1 MSDFVKMIGDIL
13 HIMLPNSQ
21 HSISFDSNALKS
33 EAKQAISS
41 GQIRSIKY
49 ALAEGAQ
56 WNSLTLA
63 TIKGISEFADDK
75 NIPSDLSSMPVG
87 VSKIL
92 ALTKTTVI
100 DESRASEKEP
110 YSLFYTLGDMALAAF
125 DQAKELSHF
134 IGLSLSSL
142 KRFFLGKAQYQRSDL
157 MTFIQTTGPE
167 ALIIVTIV
175 NLLLGVILAFMG
187 AAQLKL
193 FGAEIFVADLVA
205 LGHTREIAPM
215 MTAIILAGR
224 TGAAYAAQLGTMQ
237 VNEEIDALKTFG
249 FSPMDFLVLP
259 RMLALAFMVPLLVL
273 YGDAVGIFGG
283 FLIGIIMLDLGAIEY
298 ITQTQNAIGLTDIML
313 GVFKG
318 SVFGVLVAITGCKEG
333 IMSGRSA
340 SAVGDAATKAVVS
353 GIVAIIVATA
363 IFAVLA
369 SALGI

>member
-1 MSDFVKMIGDIL
+1 MDENVKIIGDTL
-13 HIMLPNSQ
+13 HVVLPNSQ
-21 HSISFDSNALKS
+21 HSVAFDSSLLKS
-33 EAKQAISS
+33 EAEKVISS

-63 TIKGISEFADDK
+63 TIKGISGSADSK
-75 NIPSDLSSMPVG
+75 NIPSDLSALPVG

-100 DESRASEKEP
+100 DDAGASETEP
-110 YSLFYTLGDMALAAF
+110 SNLFLVLGNMTLAAF
-125 DQAKELSHF
+125 DQAKELSSF
-134 IGLSLSSL
+134 IGLSLSSF

-157 MTFIQTTGPE
+157 MAFIQATGPA
-167 ALIIVTIV
+167 ALVIVTVV

-259 RMLALAFMVPLLVL
+259 RMLALAIMMPLLVL

-283 FLIGIIMLDLGAIEY
+283 FLIGTLMLDLGPIEY
-298 ITQTQNAIGLTDIML
+298 ITQTQNAIGLIDIML

-318 SVFGVLVAITGCKEG
+318 SIFGILVAITGCKEG

-340 SAVGDAATKAVVS
+340 SAVGDAATRAVVS
-353 GIVAIIVATA
+353 GIVAIILATA

>member
-1 MSDFVKMIGDIL
+1 MSKNTKIIDDIL
-13 HIMLPNSQ
+13 HVELPDSQ
-21 HSISFDSNALKS
+21 HSVSFDSNLLKS
-33 EAKQAISS
+33 EAEQALSS
-41 GQIRSIKY
+41 GQIRSVKY
-49 ALAEGAQ
+49 ALAKDAN
-56 WNSLTLA
+56 WNSLTLS
-63 TIKGISEFADDK
+63 TIKGISAFADSK
-75 NIPSDLSSMPVG
+75 NIPSDLSAMPEG

-92 ALTKTTVI
+92 GLTKSTVI
-100 DESRASEKEP
+100 DDTETSKEEP
-110 YSLFYTLGDMALAAF
+110 SDLFLTLGNMALAAF
-125 DQAKELSHF
+125 DQVKELSHF

-142 KRFFLGKAQYQRSDL
+142 KRFFLGKAQYQRGDL

-167 ALIIVTIV
+167 ALIIVTVV

-224 TGAAYAAQLGTMQ
+224 TGAAYAAQLGTMK
-237 VNEEIDALKTFG
+237 VNDEIDALKTFG

-259 RMLALAFMVPLLVL
+259 RMLALAIMMPLLVL

-283 FLIGIIMLDLGAIEY
+283 FLIGTLLLDLGAVEY
-298 ITQTQNAIGLTDIML
+298 ITQTQKAIGLTDVML

>member
-1 MSDFVKMIGDIL
+1 MHDNIKVIGDSL
-13 HIMLPNSQ
+13 HVLLPDSQ
-21 HSISFDSNALKS
+21 HSVSFDSHALKS

-41 GQIRSIKY
+41 GNIRSVKY
-49 ALAEGAQ
+49 DLAKDAH

-63 TIKGISEFADDK
+63 TIKGISHFADSK
-75 NIPSDLSSMPVG
+75 NISSDLSSMPAGVG
-87 VSKIL
+87 KIL
-92 ALTKTTVI
+92 ALSKNTVI
-100 DESRASEKEP
+100 DDAEASAKEP
-110 YSLFYTLGDMALAAF
+110 FDLLIYFGDMGLAAY

-134 IGLSLSSL
+134 IGLSLSSF
-142 KRFFLGKAQYQRSDL
+142 KRFFLRKAQYQRSDL
-157 MTFIQTTGPE
+157 IGFIQATGPE
-167 ALIIVTIV
+167 ALLIVTIV

-249 FSPMDFLVLP
+249 FAPMDFLVLP
-259 RMLALAFMVPLLVL
+259 RMLALAIMMPLLVL
-273 YGDAVGIFGG
+273 YGDAIGIFGG
-283 FLIGIIMLDLGAIEY
+283 FLIGTLMLDLGAVEY
-298 ITQTQNAIGLTDIML
+298 ITQTQNAIGLTDILL

>member
-1 MSDFVKMIGDIL
+1 MSDNVKIIGESL
-13 HIMLPNSQ
+13 HVVLPNSQ
-21 HSISFDSNALKS
+21 HSVSFDSHTLKS
-33 EAKQAISS
+33 EAQQAISS
-41 GQIRSIKY
+41 GHIRSIKY
-49 ALAEGAQ
+49 ALAEDAH

-63 TIKGISEFADDK
+63 TIKGISELADSH
-75 NIPSDLSSMPVG
+75 NIPSDLSSMPLG

-92 ALTKTTVI
+92 ALSKSTVI
-100 DESRASEKEP
+100 DEVESPQKDTFDLLL
-110 YSLFYTLGDMALAAF
+110 YFGNMGLAVY
-125 DQAKELSHF
+125 DQAKELGDF
-134 IGLSLSSL
+134 IWLSLQSF
-142 KRFFLGKAQYQRSDL
+142 KRFFLRKAQYQRSDL
-157 MTFIQTTGPE
+157 MGFIQTTGPE
-167 ALIIVTIV
+167 ALVIVTIV

-259 RMLALAFMVPLLVL
+259 RMLALAIMMPLLVL
-273 YGDAVGIFGG
+273 YGDAIGIFGG
-283 FLIGIIMLDLGAIEY
+283 FLIGVLMLDLGAVEY
-298 ITQTQNAIGLTDIML
+298 VTQTQNAIGLTDIML

-318 SVFGVLVAITGCKEG
+318 SVFGILVAITGCKEG

>member
-1 MSDFVKMIGDIL
+1 MNENVKVIGDTL
-13 HIMLPNSQ
+13 HVVLPDSQ
-21 HSISFDSNALKS
+21 HSISFDSNGLKS
-33 EAKQAISS
+33 EAQQAISS
-41 GQIRSIKY
+41 GQVRSIKY
-49 ALAEGAQ
+49 ALAENAR
-56 WNSLTLA
+56 WNSQTLA
-63 TIKGISEFADDK
+63 TIKGISELADDR
-75 NIPSDLSSMPVG
+75 NITSDLSAMPLG

-92 ALTKTTVI
+92 GLTKNTVI
-100 DESRASEKEP
+100 DDAEGSEEEP
-110 YSLFYTLGDMALAAF
+110 DDLFLTLGNMAL
-125 DQAKELSHF
+125 
-134 IGLSLSSL
+134 
-142 KRFFLGKAQYQRSDL
+142 
-157 MTFIQTTGPE
+157 
-167 ALIIVTIV
+167 
-175 NLLLGVILAFMG
+175 VILAFMG

-249 FSPMDFLVLP
+249 FL
-259 RMLALAFMVPLLVL
+259 
-273 YGDAVGIFGG
+273 
-283 FLIGIIMLDLGAIEY
+283 MLDLGAIEY
-298 ITQTQNAIGLTDIML
+298 VTQTQNAIGLTDVML